1 MPPNQTLADLLQ
13 MALFVALVLAVTVPL
28 GTYMARIFEGRT
40 AFLGPVERG
49 FYRLSGVDEKREQSF
64 SEYAG
69 ALLVFNALGI
79 VLLMALLMLQAFLP
93 LNPQDLPGLS
103 WHLALNTAV
112 SFVTNTN
119 WQSYGGETT
128 LSYFSQTVGLTLQ
141 NFMSAATGI
150 AVALALTRG
159 LARRQLHRPGDA
171 RLSGPTLG
179 NFWVD
184 LTRSTLYVLLPL
196 SLIVTLLL
204 VWQGVPQNFD
214 GYLTAHTV
222 EGAQQTLGQG
232 PVASQ
237 VAIKQLGTNGG
248 GFFNANSAHPYENP
262 TPLSNLIELLAIF
275 AIPAGLVF
283 MYGRM
288 VGDVRQGWA
297 IYAAMMALFVVGLGL
312 TYAAE
317 IQSNPQLPSA
327 IDASAGNLEG
337 KETRFGIVNST
348 LWAVVTTAASCG
360 AVNAMHDSF
369 LPLGGMIPLINMMLG
384 EIVFGGVG
392 AGLYG
397 MLNYVLLT
405 VFIAGLMVGRTP
417 EYVGKKIEAR
427 EVRLLV
433 LALLAMPIGTL
444 LLGALAAVLPGSLAG
459 VQDAGPHGLT
469 EIIYAYTSATAN
481 NGSAFAGF
489 TANIPTTNTMLAVAM
504 LIGRFLV
511 IVPLLAVAGSLAAKR
526 YVPPS
531 AGTFPTHGPL
541 FTGLLIGV
549 ILIVGG
555 LTFFPVLVLGPIA
568 EHFGMV
574 AGATW

>member
-1 MPPNQTLADLLQ
+1 MPADQRMFDLLQ
-13 MALFVALVLAVTVPL
+13 MVLFVALVIAVTIPL
-28 GTYMARIFEGRT
+28 GAYMARVFEGR
-40 AFLGPVERG
+40 LGRFGVLERG
-49 FYRLSGVDEKREQSF
+49 LYRLAGVDEQREQSWTQ
-64 SEYAG
+64 YAG

-79 VLLMALLMLQAFLP
+79 VLLMALLMLQAMLP
-93 LNPQDLPGLS
+93 LNPQNLPGLS

-128 LSYFSQTVGLTLQ
+128 MSYFSQMVGLTLQ
-141 NFMSAATGI
+141 NFVSASTGI
-150 AVALALTRG
+150 AAALALTRG
-159 LARRQLHRPGDA
+159 IARRQSR
-171 RLSGPTLG
+171 TLG

-184 LTRSTLYVLLPL
+184 LTRGTLYVFLPL
-196 SLIVTLLL
+196 CLLMALVL

-214 GYLTAHTV
+214 AYVTAHTV

-248 GFFNANSAHPYENP
+248 GFFNANAAHPYENP
-262 TPLSNLIELLAIF
+262 TPLSNLIEMLAIF

-312 TYAAE
+312 AYAAE
-317 IQSNPQLPSA
+317 IQANPLLPPG

-337 KETRFGIVNST
+337 KETRFGIANSV
-348 LWAVVTTAASCG
+348 LWSVVTTAASCG

-369 LPLGGMIPLINMMLG
+369 LPLGGLIPLINMMLG

-397 MLNYVLLT
+397 MLNYVLIA

-433 LALLAMPIGTL
+433 LALLAMPIGVL
-444 LLGALAAVLPGSLAG
+444 LLAAPAAVLPASLAG
-459 VQDAGPHGLT
+459 VQDAGRRCGLRPS
-469 EIIYAYTSATAN
+469 SASTPRKCWAR
-481 NGSAFAGF
+481 SA
-489 TANIPTTNTMLAVAM
+489 
-504 LIGRFLV
+504 
-511 IVPLLAVAGSLAAKR
+511 
-526 YVPPS
+526 S
-531 AGTFPTHGPL
+531 AR
-541 FTGLLIGV
+541 
-549 ILIVGG
+549 
-555 LTFFPVLVLGPIA
+555 
-568 EHFGMV
+568 
-574 AGATW
+574 

>member
-1 MPPNQTLADLLQ
+1 MPADQLLFDLLQ
-13 MALFVALVLAVTVPL
+13 MALFVTLVVAVTIPL
-28 GTYMARIFEGRT
+28 GAWMARVFDGR
-40 AFLGPVERG
+40 LGRFGVLERG
-49 FYRLSGVDEKREQSF
+49 FYRLSGVDEKREQTWTR
-64 SEYAG
+64 YAG

-79 VLLMALLMLQAFLP
+79 VLLMAMLMVQQVLP
-93 LNPQDLPGLS
+93 LNPQNLPGLS
-103 WHLALNTAV
+103 WHLAFNTAV

-119 WQSYGGETT
+119 WQSYGGEAT
-128 LSYFSQTVGLTLQ
+128 LSYFSQMVGLSLQ

-159 LARRQLHRPGDA
+159 IAHRQSQHLGES
-171 RLSGPTLG
+171 RLGGRTIG

-184 LTRSTLYVLLPL
+184 LTRSALFILLPL
-196 SLIVTLLL
+196 CLLMTLVL

-214 GYLTAHTV
+214 AYVTAHTV
-222 EGAQQTLGQG
+222 EGSQQTIGQG

-237 VAIKQLGTNGG
+237 IAIKQLGTNGG
-248 GFFNANSAHPYENP
+248 GFFNANAAHPYENP
-262 TPLSNLIELLAIF
+262 TPLSNLIEMLAIF

-288 VGDVRQGWA
+288 VGDARQGWA

-312 TYAAE
+312 TYATE
-317 IQSNPQLPSA
+317 IQSNPLLPA
-327 IDASAGNLEG
+327 GIDASMGNLEG

-348 LWAVVTTAASCG
+348 MWAVVTTAASCG

-369 LPLGGMIPLINMMLG
+369 LPLGGMMPLINLMLG

-397 MLNYVLLT
+397 MLNYVLLA

-417 EYVGKKIEAR
+417 EYLGKKIEAR

-433 LALLAMPIGTL
+433 LALLAMPIGAL
-444 LLGALAAVLPGSLAG
+444 LLAAPAAVLPASLAG
-459 VQDAGPHGLT
+459 VQDAGPHGLS
-469 EIIYAYTSATAN
+469 EILYAYTSATAN

-489 TANIPTTNTMLAVAM
+489 TANLPYSNSMLALAM

-531 AGTFPTHGPL
+531 AGSFPTHGAL

-568 EHFGMV
+568 EHFAMISG
-574 AGATW
+574 TTY